1 MLAINRKL
9 LRDFWHLRSQ
19 AFAITLVIASGI
31 ATYLLSLTT
40 LDSLKLTQA
49 VYYQDYAFADVFVSL
64 KRAPNDVI
72 ARIAGIPGVD
82 KVQSRVVG
90 GANVDVE
97 GFSDPVVGQLVSI
110 PDNGQPELNQLY
122 LRRGRLIS
130 NGREDEVVLSDVFA
144 NAHNLKLDDQ
154 ISAVINGRGRKLR
167 IVGIALTPE
176 YIYELGPGML
186 FPDNQRFGV
195 MWMARTPL
203 GKAFDMD
210 GAFNDLALTVTADAR
225 LDDIIERIDNILEP
239 YGGLGAYS
247 FEDQM
252 SYDYLTEEFKMLK
265 NMAVMFPL
273 IFLSVSTFLLNVVIT
288 RLISTQREQVAALKA
303 FGYSNFDVGVHFL
316 KLVLLI
322 STPGIIV
329 GLALGTWLGHGMSE
343 LYMDFYRFPFLKYR
357 LETWIAVS
365 AVFISVSAATIG
377 TLHAVR
383 RASQLPPAE
392 AMRPE
397 PPANYRETL
406 IEKMGF
412 QNWFSQ
418 PTRMIARHL
427 ERKPVKSLL
436 TVTGIALACAIM
448 MVGSFQEDA
457 VDYMMNVQ
465 YGLATRDDLT
475 VTFSEPTSKRA
486 MYDLLSMEGM
496 RYGEPFRAV
505 PVRLRS
511 GHRNYRTAIQGLEA
525 DSSLKRILDTNLQPQ
540 HLPPDGIVLTDRL
553 AQVLGV
559 AIGERI
565 TVEVLEGNQ
574 PIRETFV
581 AGLVN
586 EYVGLSAYMRRDA
599 LNRLMREGEA
609 ISGVLLAADPQ
620 HMHNIFAE
628 LKEMPRV
635 AGTTARQNAI
645 KNFYDNF
652 AETLLVFTFIN
663 TLLAGSVAF
672 GVVYNS
678 ARIAV
683 AERGRE
689 LASLR
694 VLGFTR
700 GEISY
705 IMLGELTV
713 LTLAAI
719 PLGLLIGRG
728 LCAYIASNLQ
738 TDLYRVP
745 LITEPSTY
753 AFAATVVL
761 VSALLSGLIV
771 RGRLDH
777 LDLVAVLKTKE

>member
-31 ATYLLSLTT
+31 ATFILSLTT

-49 VYYQDYAFADVFVSL
+49 IYYQDYAFADLFVSL
-64 KRAPNDVI
+64 KRAPSDVI
-72 ARIAGIPGVD
+72 DRIADLPGVD
-82 KVQSRVVG
+82 HVQSRVIG
-90 GANVDVE
+90 GANIDIE
-97 GFSDPVVGQLVSI
+97 GFSDPVVGQFVSI

-122 LRRGRLIS
+122 LRRGRLIN
-130 NGREDEVVLSDVFA
+130 NGRDDEVVLSDIFA
-144 NAHNLKLDDQ
+144 EAHGFQLDDR
-154 ISAVINGRGRKLR
+154 ISAVINGRGRELR
-167 IVGIALTPE
+167 IVGVALTPE
-176 YIYELGPGML
+176 YIYEVGPGML

-210 GAFNDLALTVTADAR
+210 GAFNDIALSTTADANVNE
-225 LDDIIERIDNILEP
+225 IIERIDNILEP
-239 YGGLGAYS
+239 YGGLGAYGR
-247 FEDQM
+247 EDQT
-252 SYDYLTEEFKMLK
+252 SYDYLSEEFKMLQ

-303 FGYSNFDVGVHFL
+303 FGYSNFDIGIHFL

-322 STPGIIV
+322 STPGVVI
-329 GLALGTWLGHGMSE
+329 GLLAGAWLGHGMSE
-343 LYMDFYRFPFLKYR
+343 LYIDFYRFPFLKYR
-357 LETWIAVS
+357 LQPWIAV
-365 AVFISVSAATIG
+365 AAAFVSITAATIG
-377 TLHAVR
+377 TFQAVR
-383 RASQLPPAE
+383 RAAQLPPAE

-406 IEKMGF
+406 IERFGF
-412 QNWFSQ
+412 RRWFSQ

-427 ERKPVKSLL
+427 ERKPIKSLL
-436 TVTGIALACAIM
+436 TIIGIAFACAIL

-465 YGLATRDDLT
+465 FGLATRDDLT
-475 VTFSEPTSKRA
+475 VTFTEPTSKRA
-486 MYDLLSMEGM
+486 MYDLLSLPGM
-496 RYGEPFRAV
+496 RYGEAFRAV
-505 PVRLRS
+505 PVRLRF
-511 GHRNYRTAIQGLEA
+511 GHRQYRTAIQGLNTNG
-525 DSSLKRILDTNLQPQ
+525 SLKRILDTNLEPQ
-540 HLPPDGIVLTDRL
+540 QLPPDGIVLTDRL
-553 AQVLGV
+553 AEILGV
-559 AIGERI
+559 SVGDRLTI
-565 TVEVLEGNQ
+565 EVLEGDRPVRQ
-574 PIRETFV
+574 TTV

-586 EYVGLSAYMRRDA
+586 EYVGLSAYMRRGA
-599 LNRLMREGEA
+599 LNRVMREGDA

-620 HMHNIFAE
+620 HMNAIFDE

-635 AGTTARQNAI
+635 AGTTARKNAI

-683 AERGRE
+683 AERSRE

-719 PLGLLIGRG
+719 PLGMLIGRG

-745 LITEPSTY
+745 LVTEPSTY

-761 VSALLSGLIV
+761 VSALLSGLVV
-771 RGRLDH
+771 RNRLDH